1 MGFFALRKSTETQ
14 ARGRIS
20 GEIRVPA
27 GYTARAYYC
36 WFINIATSQM
46 HTFSPALLLMNI
58 DVVNHRSR
66 YYHHHHHSNITGCAV
81 AQHCYNG
88 DVSFLWEKMD
98 ILTPCKI
105 ETLEQIDTQF
115 VRIDYFHERNVCSKF
130 GKNPFTEDFWVKGW
144 NITFLCDFFIYKCKK
159 TVVYLQ
165 LITAKWHIENSK
177 NNERWYYFRSTSPV

>member
-81 AQHCYNG
+81 AQQCYNG
-88 DVSFLWEKMD
+88 DVSFLWEKW
-98 ILTPCKI
+98 IFWPPVKSKPLNRLTHNLSGLIISTRGTFVPNLVKI
-105 ETLEQIDTQF
+105 
-115 VRIDYFHERNVCSKF
+115 
-130 GKNPFTEDFWVKGW
+130 
-144 NITFLCDFFIYKCKK
+144 
-159 TVVYLQ
+159 
-165 LITAKWHIENSK
+165 
-177 NNERWYYFRSTSPV
+177 RSRGTSG